1 MSTISPTTSAT
12 TGTTAGGAAAGTS
25 LGKDDFLKLLV
36 GQLQHQDPLNPT
48 DDKEFLAQMAQ
59 FSMLE
64 QITNL
69 AGADERLANSVDSQ
83 RALAMIGHQ
92 VSWLDGDTPATGTVT
107 AVGLTGGRPTLTI
120 GDKTGIDPATVT
132 EVR

>member
-1 MSTISPTTSAT
+1 MSTIPPTTSAT
-12 TGTTAGGAAAGTS
+12 TGTSAGGAAAGTS

-64 QITNL
+64 QVTNL
-69 AGADERLANSVDSQ
+69 AAADEKLGNSVESQ
-83 RALAMIGHQ
+83 RAVAMIGHE

-107 AVGLTGGRPTLTI
+107 AVGLVGGSPTLTI
-120 GDKTGIDPATVT
+120 GDRTGIDPAAVT